1 MQFFM
6 SATRSRS
13 RIRFALLFAALL
25 ALPWR
30 ADANAFFA
38 MDTGLSGEPAAVSDT
53 LQELGY
59 DGFGGSGTTVSPVR
73 EALEGQGMKY
83 WNLYLTL
90 SIKSGVSPLTPEL
103 RKQIQDLNGSK
114 STLWL
119 AIQEAPRDG
128 GQTATKA
135 VTEIAELARESDVKV
150 SLYPHTGFWM
160 ARFPDAARLAAMVN
174 REDVGITFNLC
185 HWLKT
190 EGDLDPLPAILKEKA
205 KLQFVTIN
213 GADKG
218 DTKAMN
224 WDRLIQ
230 PLGQG
235 SYDVAGFVRRL
246 QVEADWKGPIG
257 LQSYGIKGD
266 QKQNL
271 ARSMAAWRK
280 MSGKLDGMVL
290 AGYQGWFRTEGDGS
304 GNGWFHYSPGGKFG
318 PDSTHIDMWPDMTE
332 LGPDERF
339 ATPLRHADGSVA
351 EVFSSVKA
359 PTVRRHFKWM
369 RDYGIDG
376 VFVQRF
382 ATTTRDQGHR
392 ASMDAVLSHCKASAA
407 AEDRKWI
414 LMYDL
419 SGLRANNY
427 TAVSEDWARLKEE
440 GKWSAQDP
448 AYLNYRGKPLISIWG
463 LGFNDRPACLPEWE
477 TLVRF
482 FKDQGCAV
490 MLGVPCYWRTFD
502 RDTITDPKLHE
513 IMKMADIISPWAV
526 GRFGTPQDAAQRVDK
541 LLKPDLAWCR
551 EHDLDYLPVAFP
563 GFSWYNLQ
571 KSRRQEAKLESIPRL
586 GGKFLWSQA
595 IAARQSGSRS
605 IYIAM
610 FDEIDE
616 GTAIFKTS
624 QQPPVGEVPFVS
636 DPSTKSDHFLWLT
649 GEIGKMLRGER
660 AASSD
665 MPARP

>member
-1 MQFFM
+1 M
-6 SATRSRS
+6 SATRS

-25 ALPWR
+25 GLPWR
-30 ADANAFFA
+30 LDANAFFA
-38 MDTGLSGEPAAVSDT
+38 MDTGISGEPTAVSDT

-59 DGFGGSGTTVSPVR
+59 DGFGGSGVSVKPMR
-73 EALEGQGMKY
+73 EAIEGQGLKL
-83 WNLYLTL
+83 WNIYLTL
-90 SIKSGVSPLTPEL
+90 ELKAGVSALTPEL
-103 RKQIQDLNGSK
+103 RQQIDDLKGSK
-114 STLWL
+114 TTLWI
-119 AIQEAPRDG
+119 AIKEAPKDG
-128 GQTATKA
+128 GVTAKNA
-135 VTEIAELARESDVKV
+135 VTEIAELAKQAELEV

-160 ARFPDAARLAAMVN
+160 SRFPDAAKLAAMVD

-190 EGDLDPLPAILKEKA
+190 EGDADPLPAIIKEKA

-218 DTKAMN
+218 DTKSMN

-230 PLGQG
+230 PLGKG
-235 SYDVAGFVRRL
+235 SYDVAGFVRKL

-271 ARSMAAWRK
+271 TRSLAAWRK

-290 AGYQGWFRTEGDGS
+290 AGYQGWFRAEGDGS
-304 GNGWFHYSPGGKFG
+304 ENGWFHYSPGGKFG

-339 ATPLRHADGSVA
+339 PTPLRHADGSVA
-351 EVFSSVKA
+351 EVFSSVKE

-369 RDYGIDG
+369 REYGIDG
-376 VFVQRF
+376 VFLQRF
-382 ATTTRDQGHR
+382 ATSTRDPRHR
-392 ASMDAVLSHCKASAA
+392 SSMDTVLANCKAGAN
-407 AEDRKWI
+407 AEGRKWI

-427 TAVSEDWARLKEE
+427 NTVSEDWARLKAE
-440 GKWSAQDP
+440 GKWSEKDP
-448 AYLNYRGKPLISIWG
+448 AYLQYRGKPLISLWG
-463 LGFNDRPACLPEWE
+463 LGFNDRAPCLPEWE

-482 FKDQGCAV
+482 FKDQGCSV
-490 MLGVPCYWRTFD
+490 MVGVPCYWRTFN
-502 RDTITDPKLHE
+502 RDTIDDPKLHE
-513 IMKMADIISPWAV
+513 IMMMADIISPWAV
-526 GRFGTPQDAAQRVDK
+526 GRFGTPQDAARRVEP

-551 EHDLDYLPVAFP
+551 ERNLDYLPVAFP
-563 GFSWYNLQ
+563 GFSWHNLM
-571 KSRRQEAKLESIPRL
+571 KSRKQQAKLESIPRL

-595 IAARQSGSRS
+595 IAARQGGSKS

-610 FDEIDE
+610 FDEVDE

-624 QQPPVGEVPFVS
+624 QNPPVGDVPFVS
-636 DPSTKSDHFLWLT
+636 DQSTKSDHFLWLS

-660 AASSD
+660 PATSD